1 MLTKK
6 YNVEFVCLEKVRFDY
21 KIIIDIIPENAKV
34 LDLGCGDGE
43 LLRLLID
50 KRNVKGVGIE
60 NDEKMIYKCVTKG
73 VTVEHFDI
81 DEGLPDFP
89 DNFFDYVILN
99 FTLQETKK
107 PKKVIHEALRV
118 GNEVIVSFPNFA
130 YLFVRFYIGILGKT
144 PRTKALPY
152 RWDETPN
159 LHYFTIKDFIDFCER
174 ENIKIK
180 NFVGFTKD
188 RRINIFPNF
197 FAEQAVFILQK

>member
-1 MLTKK
+1 MKDI
-6 YNVEFVCLEKVRFDY
+6 RFDY
-21 KIIIDIIPENAKV
+21 KIILGIVRENAKV

-43 LLRLLID
+43 LLKLLMDHRHI
-50 KRNVKGVGIE
+50 KGVGIE
-60 NDEKMIYKCVTKG
+60 NDEKMIYSCVSKG

-118 GNEVIVSFPNFA
+118 GNEVVVSFPNFA
-130 YLFVRFYIGILGKT
+130 YFIVRYYIGILGKT
-144 PRTKALPY
+144 PTTKALPY

-159 LHYFTIKDFIDFCER
+159 LHYFTIKDFVDFCHR
-174 ENIKIK
+174 EKIKIK
-180 NFVGFTKD
+180 NSIAFTKN
-188 RRINIFPNF
+188 RVIKAFPNF
-197 FAEQAVFILQK
+197 FGEQAFFILTK